1 MQLGTLR
8 PLPARAAWRHHSA
21 RDATEIVTLRRLTD
35 GCAFSGVVAGVED
48 GRTWALSYEIE
59 VDDIWRTTSAWVG
72 SLAPGDAG
80 EVLLTRTGEQWTVD
94 GRHRPELDGVLD
106 VDLEGSA
113 MTNTLPVHRTDLA
126 DRTAAP
132 AAYVRLD
139 LTVRRLDQG
148 YGPAEPV
155 AGGGWT
161 VGYAAPDFGADFDL
175 TYDAAGLVVE
185 YPGLATR
192 LL

>member
-1 MQLGTLR
+1 MQLGTLA

-21 RDATEIVTLRRLTD
+21 RDATEIVTVRVLTD
-35 GCAFSGVVAGVED
+35 GCALSGVVAGVED

-59 VDDIWRTTSAWVG
+59 VDDTWRTRSAWVG
-72 SLAPGDAG
+72 SLAPGDPG
-80 EVLLTRTGEQWTVD
+80 EVVLTRTGERWTVD
-94 GRHRPELDGVLD
+94 GRHLPELDGLLD

-126 DRTAAP
+126 DRTAAA

-139 LTVRRLDQG
+139 LTARRLDQW

-161 VGYAAPDFGADFDL
+161 VRYAAPEFGADFDL

>member
-1 MQLGTLR
+1 VQLGTLA
-8 PLPARAAWRHHSA
+8 PLPGRAAWRHHTA
-21 RDATEIVTLRRLTD
+21 RDATEVLTTRALTD
-35 GCAFSGVVAGVED
+35 GWALSGVVTGIED
-48 GRTWALSYEIE
+48 AQPWSLSYEIE
-59 VDDIWRTTSAWVG
+59 VDDAWRTRSAWVG
-72 SLAPGDAG
+72 SLLPGDPR
-80 EVLLTRTGEQWTVD
+80 EVLLTRD
-94 GRHRPELDGVLD
+94 GDRWDADGIPLPELDGLVD

-113 MTNTLPVHRTDLA
+113 MTNTLPIHRTDLA
-126 DRTAAP
+126 DRTAGP

-139 LTVRRLDQG
+139 LSVRRLDQW

-161 VGYAAPDFGADFDL
+161 VAYEAPEFEARFDL
-175 TYDAAGLVVE
+175 TYDASGLVVE